1 MSILKPKE
9 ERRGTKS
16 LAGEVAIVTGAS
28 SGIGAVTAKELAGR
42 GATVVLAARRVN
54 ELEAQAKAL
63 TDAGYRAV
71 AIPTDVTDI
80 EQLRHLT
87 ERTIEL
93 FGRVDVLV
101 NNAGIAWRE
110 SYMENSIEQIE
121 QIINVNLLSTI
132 LLTHVVLPG
141 MMERRHGSLIFVASV
156 AAHIPVD
163 PLYSATKFGVRGFAL
178 SLRRELANTGV
189 SVSVVS
195 PGFVRTPMN
204 RHMRM
209 PMPGPELVARAIADL
224 AVHSRRE
231 VIIPGFYRPAIEF
244 DRLFPWVADLI
255 IRLTRPHVVPPPR
268 LPKPTESPQGSK

>member
-9 ERRGTKS
+9 ERGGIQS

-54 ELEAQAKAL
+54 ELEAQAKAI
-63 TDAGYRAV
+63 TDAGHRAV

-110 SYMENSIEQIE
+110 PYMENSIEQIE

-189 SVSVVS
+189 SVAVVS

-209 PMPGPELVARAIADL
+209 PMPGPELVARDIADL
-224 AVHSRRE
+224 AVHPRRE
-231 VIIPGFYRPAIEF
+231 VIVPGFYRPAITF

-255 IRLTRPHVVPPPR
+255 IRLTRPHVVPPLR
-268 LPKPTESPQGSK
+268 LPKPTESPERSK

>member
-54 ELEAQAKAL
+54 ELEAQAKAI
-63 TDAGYRAV
+63 TDAGHRAV

-110 SYMENSIEQIE
+110 PYMENSIEQIE

-209 PMPGPELVARAIADL
+209 PMPGPELVAGAIADL
-224 AVHSRRE
+224 AVHPRRE
-231 VIIPGFYRPAIEF
+231 VIVPGFYRPAITF

-255 IRLTRPHVVPPPR
+255 IRLTRPHVVPPLR
-268 LPKPTESPQGSK
+268 LPKPTESPERSK

>member
-9 ERRGTKS
+9 ERGGTKS

-28 SGIGAVTAKELAGR
+28 SGIGAVTAKELARR

-54 ELEAQAKAL
+54 ELETQAKAI
-63 TDAGYRAV
+63 TDAGHRAI

-101 NNAGIAWRE
+101 NNAGIAWRD

-121 QIINVNLLSTI
+121 QIIKVNLLSTI

-141 MMERRHGSLIFVASV
+141 MIERRHGSLIFVASV
-156 AAHIPVD
+156 AAHIAVD
-163 PLYSATKFGVRGFAL
+163 PLYCATKFGVRGFAL
-178 SLRRELANTGV
+178 SLRRELANTDV

-209 PMPGPELVARAIADL
+209 PMPGPEPVARAIADL
-224 AVHSRRE
+224 AAHPKRE
-231 VIIPGFYRPAIEF
+231 VVVPGFHRPAIEF
-244 DRLFPWVADLI
+244 DRLFPWIADRLI
-255 IRLTRPHVVPPPR
+255 RWGRPYVIPPPR
-268 LPKPTESPQGSK
+268 SKPTESQERSK